1 MSSKNRRSR
10 SSRSSSGSI
19 GRSSKSSFVSRSQ
32 YRSSSTFDRKAFEE
46 LVDVFG
52 ACLIGQVGD
61 VSREG
66 GLSGHPVLV
75 ESLLACLPG
84 GGWEGDANGSRTPSA
99 PSRLVVIVI
108 VNLSRQ
114 PHKLR
119 IRTLLSSSTSAGSM

>member
-1 MSSKNRRSR
+1 MK
-10 SSRSSSGSI
+10 
-19 GRSSKSSFVSRSQ
+19 

-52 ACLIGQVGD
+52 ACLVGQVGD

-84 GGWEGDANGSRTPSA
+84 GGWEGDANGSRAPSA
-99 PSRLVVIVI
+99 PPRLVVIVI

-114 PHKLR
+114 PQRGVIFELGP
-119 IRTLLSSSTSAGSM
+119 SSRVVHSVFYNKFLKTSASDFLI